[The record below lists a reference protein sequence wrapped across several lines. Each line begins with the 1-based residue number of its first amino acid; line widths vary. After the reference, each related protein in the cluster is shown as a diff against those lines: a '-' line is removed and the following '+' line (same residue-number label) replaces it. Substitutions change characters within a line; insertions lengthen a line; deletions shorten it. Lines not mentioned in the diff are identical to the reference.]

1 MRLTPYLSF
10 RGQGEAAFKFY
21 ERCFGGKIIFML
33 THGKDRQRYQR
44 QRSYGQCHN
53 GHSRA
58 IARLTRQTTPL
69 R

>member
-1 MRLTPYLSF
+1 MRLTPNLSF
-10 RGQGEAAFKFY
+10 GGQCEAAL
-21 ERCFGGKIIFML
+21 CSPMAN
-33 THGKDRQRYQR
+33 DRQRYQR

-53 GHSRA
+53 GHSTA